1 MGKVELMSR
10 EEAEDT
16 AIKRIVEV
24 CKMCNTDKLTST
36 LYSYSGY
43 LVEGVLEE
51 CRDWQDRDTVLNIA
65 VIAVLRHFCENGYL
79 DQEKIQEEY
88 VRALQQGIIDYTM
101 PF

>member
-1 MGKVELMSR
+1 MDKKMSR

-43 LVEGVLEE
+43 LPGRRGAGGL
-51 CRDWQDRDTVLNIA
+51 
-65 VIAVLRHFCENGYL
+65 
-79 DQEKIQEEY
+79 
-88 VRALQQGIIDYTM
+88 
-101 PF
+101 P

>member
-1 MGKVELMSR
+1 MEKVELMSR

-24 CKMCNTDKLTST
+24 CKMCNTDKLTAT
-36 LYSYSGY
+36 LYNYSEY
-43 LVEGVLEE
+43 LVEGTLQNYH
-51 CRDWQDRDTVLNIA
+51 DYMDTSDSMNA
-65 VIAVLRHFCENGYL
+65 TFIAVLRHFCEDGYL
-79 DQEKIQEEY
+79 DQEKIQKEY

>member
-1 MGKVELMSR
+1 MEKIELMSR

-16 AIKRIVEV
+16 AVKRIDEV
-24 CKMCNTDKLTST
+24 GKMCNTDKLTST
-36 LYSYSGY
+36 IYSYSGY

-65 VIAVLRHFCENGYL
+65 VLTVLRHFCKAGCL

-88 VRALQQGIIDYTM
+88 VRALQEGIMQYM
-101 PF
+101 EPF

>member
-1 MGKVELMSR
+1 MEKIELMSR

-16 AIKRIVEV
+16 AVKRIDEV
-24 CKMCNTDKLTST
+24 GKMCNTDKLTST
-36 LYSYSGY
+36 MYSYSGY

-65 VIAVLRHFCENGYL
+65 VLTVLRHFCKAGCL

-88 VRALQQGIIDYTM
+88 VKLLQEGIMEYM
-101 PF
+101 EPF